1 MKKFILYLTL
11 ALVCLSCTKSKPK
24 YVIGVSQCSGDIWR
38 DKLNEEL
45 HMGTYFHDDVEL
57 LYASADD
64 NDEKQIEQIDAF
76 VSEGINLLI
85 VSPNQVATIS
95 PAIDRAYDRGIPV
108 IVFDRKTSSKKFTAY
123 IGADNEDMGHEMG
136 EYIAAQLQG
145 KGRVLEIMG
154 LKGSSP
160 AIERHQGFVR
170 ALQKYPGIQLVA
182 SLQGDWTEDSG
193 RKAIE
198 ELRKTD
204 PEKTSNIDY
213 VFGQNDRMAVGAY
226 HALDGEHNRQTRFCG
241 IDALPNKGGGME
253 CVRDGILTASYIYP
267 THGDEVL
274 QLAVNILEGKSY
286 EKENPLK
293 GALVTKNNAHVLL
306 MQNEELTRQK
316 GELDQLHMKVDDTL
330 TVLNNQNVSLI
341 TLIIIVGLLVA
352 LCTYA
357 YWAYLTKARY
367 SQQLRE
373 SYERQRQLT
382 TEIEEMTKAQLMFFT
397 NVSHEF
403 RTPLTLI
410 ADPVDHLLDDQTLTG
425 SNRNLLEMVRR
436 NVHVLMQL
444 VNEVLDFRKVQSGK
458 MELQLSSFDLREA
471 VAGWSTD
478 FEATAWKK
486 NIRLVKTLPDVALP
500 IEADLSKVARIYFNL
515 MSNALKFTPEGGT
528 IQTRLQH
535 IGDNY
540 TLTVTDSGI
549 GMDENDRQHVF
560 DRFYQTKGTSGGT
573 GIGLSL
579 VKSFAELHHGTAT
592 VDSRKGEG
600 SAFTVSLPCRQPD
613 SIGSVK
619 EEPIASDSDV
629 TPVQYVA
636 VSPQPTT
643 DTAPDVSTTDT
654 TSSNTSVEETNDA
667 ADTTTQEATE
677 RPTILV
683 IDDNPDVRDYLRTI
697 LTPRYNVAEAPNGEA
712 GLQEASRE
720 VPDLVVCDIMMPVMN
735 GLEFCNRMKSETATS
750 HIPVILLTARTL
762 ESQQTEG
769 YEHGADSYIT
779 KPFSSRL
786 LLARIDNLLSSRI
799 KLKALFATDSHEL
812 AAKEQLPTQQL
823 RTTEEQQLNA
833 TDKAFIDRLRSIIE
847 EHMADSDFG
856 VEVIGT
862 EIGLSRVQL
871 YRKVKALTGSTP
883 VDLIR
888 KARLSQARQLLQTT
902 GKSVSEV
909 AYTVGF
915 SAPSYF
921 TKCFKEEYGMLPNE
935 VAKS

>member
-1 MKKFILYLTL
+1 MKKLILYLTL

-136 EYIAAQLQG
+136 EYIAAQLKG

-160 AIERHQGFVR
+160 AIERHEGFVR

-204 PEKTSNIDY
+204 PQKVKDIDY

-226 HALDGEHNRQTRFCG
+226 HALDGEHNPQTRYCG
-241 IDALPNKGGGME
+241 IDALPSKGGGME

-274 QLAVNILEGKSY
+274 QLAINILKGKNY

-293 GALVTKNNAHVLL
+293 GALVTKDNAHVLL
-306 MQNEELTRQK
+306 LQNEEMTRQK
-316 GELDQLHMKVDDTL
+316 GELEQLHTKVDDTL
-330 TVLNNQNVSLI
+330 AVLNNQNVSLI
-341 TLIIIVGLLVA
+341 TLIIIVFLLIA

-367 SQQLRE
+367 SQQLQE

-382 TEIEEMTKAQLMFFT
+382 SEIEEMTKAQLMFFT

-410 ADPVDHLLDDQTLTG
+410 ADPVDHLLEDNTLTD
-425 SNRNLLEMVRR
+425 SNRHLLGMVRR

-444 VNEVLDFRKVQSGK
+444 VNEILDFRKVQSGK
-458 MELQLSSFDLREA
+458 MELQLSSFDLRDA
-471 VAGWSTD
+471 VAGWLAD
-478 FEATAWKK
+478 FEATARKK
-486 NIRLVKTLPDVALP
+486 NISLVSQLPEEAMP
-500 IEADLSKVARIYFNL
+500 IEADLTKVARIYFNL

-528 IQTRLQH
+528 IDTRLRH
-535 IGDNY
+535 DGTNCV
-540 TLTVTDSGI
+540 LTVADTGV
-549 GMDENDRQHVF
+549 GMDENDRKHVF
-560 DRFYQTKGTSGGT
+560 DRFYQIKGTSGGT

-579 VKSFAELHHGTAT
+579 VRSFAEMHHGTAT
-592 VDSRKGEG
+592 VESSKGEG
-600 SAFTVSLPCRQPD
+600 SAFTITLPTRQPSVD
-613 SIGSVK
+613 NVPHSEPCDILTSIT
-619 EEPIASDSDV
+619 SDPAPSAMESPLENEQV
-629 TPVQYVA
+629 TVPA
-636 VSPQPTT
+636 
-643 DTAPDVSTTDT
+643 
-654 TSSNTSVEETNDA
+654 DA
-667 ADTTTQEATE
+667 D

-683 IDDNPDVRDYLRTI
+683 IDDNADVRDYLRT
-697 LTPRYNVAEAPNGEA
+697 LLSPRYNVVVAVNGEA

-720 VPDLVVCDIMMPVMN
+720 VPDLVVCDVMMPIMN

-779 KPFSSRL
+779 KPFSSQL
-786 LLARIDNLLSSRI
+786 LLARIDNLLRSRI
-799 KLKALFATDSHEL
+799 QLKALFTTGIQQTTDSPQE
-812 AAKEQLPTQQL
+812 PTVSG
-823 RTTEEQQLNA
+823 QQLN
-833 TDKAFIDRLRSIIE
+833 TTEQAFIDRLRHIIE
-847 EHMADSDFG
+847 ERMVDTDFG

-888 KARLSQARQLLQTT
+888 KARLARARQLLQTT
-902 GKSVSEV
+902 GMSISEV